1 MKQILSTL
9 ILAASIVTAFSQ
21 ATVMNDTNTLR
32 ILKPTPAPFWSSN
45 RLDILT
51 GLGLDLSI
59 NGGTPNGSGAGLHWS
74 QLLGVPAGFADGTDD
89 GGGGGGLITAV
100 SADHQVSGGTLSI
113 TNTTGTGALVRAS
126 ALSPYLLSAT
136 ASVTYQ
142 LADPDL
148 DALATN
154 NGSALT
160 NLSGSAIASGT
171 VADARIAASI
181 ARLASPALTGTPT
194 APTAAPGTSNTT
206 VATTAFVSAAV
217 AAGGGGGGEGES
229 NFIASVTADFDVLA
243 RQLSLTNATGAGA
256 LVRAS
261 VLDSYLT
268 SAAGASLFQ
277 PLDPGLTAL
286 AQGDGGALTNLPASA
301 LTGTVP
307 DERLSAA
314 IVRTNNA
321 FTITVP
327 TASPGTSNTVAA
339 STEYVDRAVAA
350 GGSGGAEV
358 SDGWD
363 EWDEWLVTDWHFVG
377 NAGSST
383 LEPNLV
389 FAAVSGGVNT
399 APARPTGSTG
409 IRTASGAAVNT
420 GGFIHSGS
428 GSMYM
433 LSNTVWQWRVI
444 GSVLQTNGNLARLG
458 FSDSTA
464 TVEPVD
470 ALMFAVTNQVA
481 WPVALSNS
489 VKSVASSG
497 FTLQQGVVYGFD
509 IRQTNDFA
517 AFQIYSNSIGA
528 PSVLVYSD
536 SISGGLPL
544 GSSRALGLLIGG
556 YNGDTSNTN
565 STDILNFERMRLR
578 QSN

>member
-9 ILAASIVTAFSQ
+9 ILAASIATACGQ
-21 ATVMNDTNTLR
+21 ATVMNNTNTLR

-59 NGGTPNGSGAGLHWS
+59 NGGTPNGSGAVMHWS

-89 GGGGGGLITAV
+89 GGGDGGLITAV

-148 DALATN
+148 DALAAL
-154 NGSALT
+154 NGGALT

-194 APTAAPGTSNTT
+194 APTATPGTSNTT

-243 RQLSLTNATGAGA
+243 RQLGLTNATGAGA

-314 IVRTNNA
+314 IVRTNSA
-321 FTITVP
+321 YTITVP

-363 EWDEWLVTDWHFVG
+363 EWDEWLVSDWHFVG
-377 NAGSST
+377 NSGSST

-389 FAAVSGGVNT
+389 FSAVSGGVNT
-399 APARPTGSTG
+399 STTRPTGSTG
-409 IRTASGAAVNT
+409 IRTAPGAAVNT

-458 FSDSTA
+458 FSDSTT

-489 VKSVASSG
+489 VKSVGSSG
-497 FTLQQGVVYGFD
+497 FTLQNGVVYGFD

-517 AFQIYSNSIGA
+517 AFQIYSNIIGA